1 MRDKWDE
8 SCAIPVLEKETL
20 GNFIEQLALG

>member
-8 SCAIPVLEKETL
+8 SCAIPALEKETL
-20 GNFIEQLALG
+20 GNFLEHLAQG

>member
-8 SCAIPVLEKETL
+8 SCAIQGLEKETL
-20 GNFIEQLALG
+20 GNFLEHLAQG